1 MQVQSHR
8 GDLHE
13 LDHHYRYRPRSDE
26 VPSDPAAVDQAGLRE
41 PTMLGRPGSRSAI
54 TRPSTSSGPLC
65 MRRRAFVPNDDPV
78 MAASQLHSDLWPFE
92 GLVVMVHKV
101 VHLKNPMFQKN

>member
-8 GDLHE
+8 GDLHG
-13 LDHHYRYRPRSDE
+13 LDHPYRYRPRGDE
-26 VPSDPAAVDQAGLRE
+26 VPSDPAAVDQACL

-65 MRRRAFVPNDDPV
+65 MRRRAFVPNDDPA
-78 MAASQLHSDLWPFE
+78 MAASQLHSDL
-92 GLVVMVHKV
+92 
-101 VHLKNPMFQKN
+101 